1 MYGVIMKHITTIPIA
16 FLAAG
21 ALATSVSAQ
30 GISGDLSKWVAYSG
44 EVGTGDADDS
54 SQEEFWT
61 LGGEARVAY
70 DIGGVTV
77 QGDILIWKDFV
88 EEPEAD
94 DDQHLHSE
102 MVALHVGKTL
112 SNGITIGGFAG
123 YGWVETV
130 DDHPGTFYLGGI
142 EARKSFGAITVSGQL
157 GMGDTEQ
164 PENPNDIELLE
175 QFTFAN
181 IEVAYALNASSEI
194 TGSLGYI
201 GGLTQD
207 AQTDMMTYGIEYEYF
222 LSSYPMTLFGGFSGI
237 SASSDQDGD
246 PTTVDSQMVY
256 IGARYA
262 FGGAASNHGSD
273 LWSMAPV
280 HRYVGLGQR
289 FD

>member
-1 MYGVIMKHITTIPIA
+1 MKYITTIPIA

-44 EVGTGDADDS
+44 EVGTGDADDD
-54 SQEEFWT
+54 SQEKFWT

-77 QGDILIWKDFV
+77 QGDVLVWMDFV
-88 EEPEAD
+88 EEPEAE

-102 MVALHVGKTL
+102 MVALHVGKIL
-112 SNGITIGGFAG
+112 NNGITVGGFAG

-130 DDHPGTFYLGGI
+130 DDSPGTFYLGGI
-142 EARKSFGAITVSGQL
+142 EARKSFGTITVSGQL

-164 PENPNDIELLE
+164 EDNADETEMLE

-201 GGLTQD
+201 GGLSEGDQV
-207 AQTDMMTYGIEYEYF
+207 DMVTYGVEYEYF

-237 SASSDQDGD
+237 SASGVQIGD
-246 PTTVDSQMVY
+246 YTTVDNQMVY